1 MFKNTEI
8 LDSHKHQALKLK
20 PVNNFNFARQQNFA
34 PISYTEMIVA
44 AREYAIVFPKA
55 INETNHPLPVVLLSL
70 TNTNQFV
77 DEQGRWTGRYI
88 PAHFRRYP
96 FILGSSEQ
104 NNSFAVMIDT
114 DSEYLSNEQGDS
126 LFNSDGKQTETLTK
140 VTNFLSLFQQEAALT
155 MGLVKALR
163 TSGVLVEQ
171 QIQRQIDGENQTV
184 INGFEAIDSERLN
197 AVDDGLFIQWRKQGL
212 LPLIYAHL
220 SSLDNIRRLV

>member
-1 MFKNTEI
+1 MFKNTEV
-8 LDSHKHQALKLK
+8 LDSNKHQTLKLK
-20 PVNNFNFARQQNFA
+20 PIDNFSFARQQSFA
-34 PISYTEMIVA
+34 PISYTEMIIA

-55 INETNHPLPVVLLSL
+55 INDTSNPLPVVLLGL

-114 DSEYLSNEQGDS
+114 DSEYLSNEQGEPLFDS
-126 LFNSDGKQTETLTK
+126 NGKQTETLTK
-140 VTNFLSLFQQEAALT
+140 ITDFLGLFQQEAALT
-155 MGLVKALR
+155 MDLVRTLR
-163 TSGVLVEQ
+163 ASGVLVEQ
-171 QIQRQIDGENQTV
+171 QIQRQINGENQTV
-184 INGFEAIDSERLN
+184 INGFEAIDQAKLN
-197 AVDDGLFIQWRKQGL
+197 AIGDDLFLQWRKQGL

-220 SSLDNIRRLV
+220 SSLDNIRQLL

>member
-1 MFKNTEI
+1 MFKNTEV
-8 LDSHKHQALKLK
+8 LDSNKHQTLKLK
-20 PVNNFNFARQQNFA
+20 PIDNFSFARQQSFA
-34 PISYTEMIVA
+34 PISYTEMIIA

-55 INETNHPLPVVLLSL
+55 INDTSNPLPVVLLGL

-114 DSEYLSNEQGDS
+114 DSEYLSNEQGEPLFDS
-126 LFNSDGKQTETLTK
+126 NGKQTETLTK
-140 VTNFLSLFQQEAALT
+140 ITGFLGLFQQEAALT
-155 MGLVKALR
+155 MDLVRTLR
-163 TSGVLVEQ
+163 ASGVLVEQ
-171 QIQRQIDGENQTV
+171 QIQRQINGENQTV
-184 INGFEAIDSERLN
+184 INGFEAIDQAKLN
-197 AVDDGLFIQWRKQGL
+197 AIGDDLFLQWRKQGL

-220 SSLDNIRRLV
+220 SSLDNIRQLL